1 MGTALRHLGSGASN
15 LPDCS
20 LAHASESRD
29 DAGRLSKCAMCGEG
43 MVPNI
48 LLATMDFPEG
58 LPIVG
63 RSELVEARV
72 VRLKRKMAGE
82 AHAQDLSEAL
92 PYLELE
98 LHKQLVH
105 KMRVMGLN
113 AAFGLRVEISHGSQL
128 LLGVAT
134 ATAVLVPALPRPPVV
149 RAQPSRAPGGKAK
162 PTGRDLVAKTPT
174 SLRVPRQSS
183 RAFRGAQQEAASTG
197 HLSPPSAFGT
207 ARSNHPR
214 EMPRDNFKLTSKP
227 GSDRRSSSFLMVCP
241 ARYRSPQRAWRR
253 WLLRITC
260 GILGEPASGSETYR
274 GDRPMVASCVTF
286 QAARPTCEALEHL
299 NTAVA
304 CHLQRR
310 KLDSSPTAADSFD
323 WPTDKLQAL
332 QLTQLSLGRQR
343 SAQELEAILMKEK
356 NPGLERDNSKNL
368 RHQDDRP
375 QFLFEVDDEADED
388 LLMVLDD
395 LLVPDGATLCTVDCP
410 PDGTGIFQ
418 GRAPAEVELVGPTHK
433 DGSCSVVYG
442 VRRVDLFEDL
452 GLDRSAV
459 IGSAGVGSVQI
470 TAMLTKHLAKVL
482 TEMYACMLFREMV
495 RRGPAI
501 CCLAALS
508 WRIAVLEDDVIELV
522 LTGQLLATN
531 AEPGKSTSQISQPS
545 SLPLRPSVELQA
557 SQPAA
562 VHAISEGPRG
572 TTTNELLWHTLH
584 LKQFRSHEP
593 LQSIESE
600 PPRDEGCHRRSD
612 QEWVP
617 DASVAEADK
626 PVLVSALSS
635 IPNCEVEQY
644 CGFVTVH
651 MIKETVNVTRQF
663 ESLQVFYHQFVAE
676 ALLTAKAHVLA
687 VGGDALLG
695 YRINNLFL
703 REDKRRAYAVISIS
717 GDAAKLGFDPLPS
730 LRYGGLALGW
740 AGPFV
745 VTVKA
750 GARVKELQRIDAEN
764 QRLLKRLQGTK
775 AAVNMSKLDKEHK
788 VRAASKALPPP
799 ARMPRTP
806 RAGWQVIQV
815 LRQASCRSPRESKLE
830 ERVVRRAATGVELMG
845 PKSGRTKARSKPKV
859 APTRAPKQRPSKAAR
874 SDELGAKS
882 RAGPRRQRKRKA
894 EEAEPEEFEDPD
906 EDSWSCGHD
915 EPETVS
921 EDDSED

>member
-1 MGTALRHLGSGASN
+1 
-15 LPDCS
+15 
-20 LAHASESRD
+20 
-29 DAGRLSKCAMCGEG
+29 
-43 MVPNI
+43 
-48 LLATMDFPEG
+48 
-58 LPIVG
+58 
-63 RSELVEARV
+63 
-72 VRLKRKMAGE
+72 
-82 AHAQDLSEAL
+82 
-92 PYLELE
+92 
-98 LHKQLVH
+98 
-105 KMRVMGLN
+105 
-113 AAFGLRVEISHGSQL
+113 
-128 LLGVAT
+128 
-134 ATAVLVPALPRPPVV
+134 
-149 RAQPSRAPGGKAK
+149 
-162 PTGRDLVAKTPT
+162 
-174 SLRVPRQSS
+174 
-183 RAFRGAQQEAASTG
+183 
-197 HLSPPSAFGT
+197 
-207 ARSNHPR
+207 
-214 EMPRDNFKLTSKP
+214 
-227 GSDRRSSSFLMVCP
+227 
-241 ARYRSPQRAWRR
+241 
-253 WLLRITC
+253 
-260 GILGEPASGSETYR
+260 
-274 GDRPMVASCVTF
+274 
-286 QAARPTCEALEHL
+286 
-299 NTAVA
+299 
-304 CHLQRR
+304 
-310 KLDSSPTAADSFD
+310 
-323 WPTDKLQAL
+323 
-332 QLTQLSLGRQR
+332 
-343 SAQELEAILMKEK
+343 
-356 NPGLERDNSKNL
+356 
-368 RHQDDRP
+368 
-375 QFLFEVDDEADED
+375 
-388 LLMVLDD
+388 
-395 LLVPDGATLCTVDCP
+395 
-410 PDGTGIFQ
+410 
-418 GRAPAEVELVGPTHK
+418 
-433 DGSCSVVYG
+433 
-442 VRRVDLFEDL
+442 
-452 GLDRSAV
+452 
-459 IGSAGVGSVQI
+459 
-470 TAMLTKHLAKVL
+470 MLTKHLAKVL

-508 WRIAVLEDDVIELV
+508 WRIAVLEDPLFGCGEGKKPFFTEPDIRTSHAPHPPNPGIERFSACTRWQDDVIELV

-545 SLPLRPSVELQA
+545 SLPLRPSVELQDRTDG
-557 SQPAA
+557 PAFL
-562 VHAISEGPRG
+562 HDSWPTQEGPRG

-651 MIKETVNVTRQF
+651 MIKELRTQNGMKTVNVTRQF

-703 REDKRRAYAVISIS
+703 RED
-717 GDAAKLGFDPLPS
+717 P
-730 LRYGGLALGW
+730 
-740 AGPFV
+740 
-745 VTVKA
+745 A

-788 VRAASKALPPP
+788 VQQQYMRMHCEHPKEDWLLERAQQQSLLAAQMAVRAASKALPPP
-799 ARMPRTP
+799 ISQEPPGPSDAECQRL
-806 RAGWQVIQV
+806 
-815 LRQASCRSPRESKLE
+815 LRLQAETDS
-830 ERVVRRAATGVELMG
+830 
-845 PKSGRTKARSKPKV
+845 ARSKPKV

>member
-1 MGTALRHLGSGASN
+1 
-15 LPDCS
+15 
-20 LAHASESRD
+20 
-29 DAGRLSKCAMCGEG
+29 
-43 MVPNI
+43 
-48 LLATMDFPEG
+48 
-58 LPIVG
+58 
-63 RSELVEARV
+63 
-72 VRLKRKMAGE
+72 
-82 AHAQDLSEAL
+82 
-92 PYLELE
+92 
-98 LHKQLVH
+98 
-105 KMRVMGLN
+105 
-113 AAFGLRVEISHGSQL
+113 
-128 LLGVAT
+128 
-134 ATAVLVPALPRPPVV
+134 
-149 RAQPSRAPGGKAK
+149 
-162 PTGRDLVAKTPT
+162 
-174 SLRVPRQSS
+174 
-183 RAFRGAQQEAASTG
+183 
-197 HLSPPSAFGT
+197 
-207 ARSNHPR
+207 
-214 EMPRDNFKLTSKP
+214 
-227 GSDRRSSSFLMVCP
+227 
-241 ARYRSPQRAWRR
+241 
-253 WLLRITC
+253 
-260 GILGEPASGSETYR
+260 
-274 GDRPMVASCVTF
+274 MVASCVTF

-343 SAQELEAILMKEK
+343 SAQELEAILMEEK

-703 REDKRRAYAVISIS
+703 REDKRRADAVISIS
-717 GDAAKLGFDPLPS
+717 GDAAKLGFDPL
-730 LRYGGLALGW
+730 RG
-740 AGPFV
+740 
-745 VTVKA
+745 
-750 GARVKELQRIDAEN
+750 
-764 QRLLKRLQGTK
+764 
-775 AAVNMSKLDKEHK
+775 
-788 VRAASKALPPP
+788 
-799 ARMPRTP
+799 
-806 RAGWQVIQV
+806 
-815 LRQASCRSPRESKLE
+815 
-830 ERVVRRAATGVELMG
+830 
-845 PKSGRTKARSKPKV
+845 
-859 APTRAPKQRPSKAAR
+859 
-874 SDELGAKS
+874 
-882 RAGPRRQRKRKA
+882 
-894 EEAEPEEFEDPD
+894 
-906 EDSWSCGHD
+906 
-915 EPETVS
+915 
-921 EDDSED
+921 